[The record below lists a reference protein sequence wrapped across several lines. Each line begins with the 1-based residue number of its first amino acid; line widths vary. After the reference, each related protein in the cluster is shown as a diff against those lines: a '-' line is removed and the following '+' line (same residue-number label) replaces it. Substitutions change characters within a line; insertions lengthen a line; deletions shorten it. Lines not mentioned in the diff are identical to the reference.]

1 VNVPRVDLRPDYSCP
16 RIIKGSWQIADD
28 HSASVRDDEE
38 MYRHMA
44 AFVDAGITAFD
55 CGDIYYGVEERI
67 GRFIERFRRERGAE
81 AARRIQVHT
90 KYIPAFLQREE
101 LASQTRA
108 KVEAVIDRSLRRL
121 RQERLDLVQ
130 LHWWEYAIP
139 GNVETA
145 LILKELQQAGKI
157 HHIAGTN
164 YNVAEL
170 RRMIDA
176 GVDVVANQVQFS
188 VTDRRPQNGMIE
200 YCRAHD
206 VHLLCYGAIGGGL
219 FSRKW
224 LGIPDPGKPAFE
236 NVSLDKY
243 YRIIVDFGG
252 WALFQE
258 VLAVMDRIAHRH
270 RVSIATVASRYVLEQ
285 PTVAAV
291 IQGARHARHLQE
303 NLTVFSFELDA
314 EDQRALDAVL
324 ARSSGPR
331 GDCYDLDREENRD
344 ALENVATEYFD
355 VENGALVV
363 RHRAPITV
371 AEPYGHHLK
380 S

>member
-1 VNVPRVDLRPDYSCP
+1 MSVPRKALRPDFSTP
-16 RIIKGSWQIADD
+16 RIIKGNWQIADD
-28 HSASVRDDEE
+28 HSSSVRDDEE

-81 AARRIQVHT
+81 EARRITVHT
-90 KYIPAFLQREE
+90 KYIPAFLQEEE
-101 LASQTRA
+101 LRRQTRT

-121 RQERLDLVQ
+121 GQERLDLVQ
-130 LHWWEYAIP
+130 LHWWEYKIP

-145 LILKELQQAGKI
+145 LILKDLQKAGKI

-170 RRMIDA
+170 RKMIDA
-176 GVDVVANQVQFS
+176 GVDIVANQVQFS
-188 VTDRRPQNGMIE
+188 VTDRRPQNGMVE
-200 YCRAHD
+200 YCRANN

-224 LGIPDPGKPAFE
+224 LGITDPGKPTFE

-252 WALFQE
+252 WDLFQQ
-258 VLAVMDRIAHRH
+258 LLQVMDKIANKY

-285 PTVAAV
+285 PSVAAV
-291 IQGARHARHLQE
+291 IQGARHARHLEE
-303 NLTVFSFELDA
+303 NLKVFSF
-314 EDQRALDAVL
+314 ALDKEDYAAL
-324 ARSSGPR
+324 NSILSRSKGPR

-344 ALENVATEYFD
+344 AVENVATEYFD

-363 RHRAPITV
+363 RNRPPVTI

-380 S
+380 T